1 MEFSGNVWTHI
12 KKTRRRKEAKERTFD
27 DKKRVY
33 KKVKLMSVE
42 FPGVADLQ

>member
-1 MEFSGNVWTHI
+1 VDTH
-12 KKTRRRKEAKERTFD
+12 KKKLGRRKEAKERTFD

-33 KKVKLMSVE
+33 KKLMSVE

>member
-1 MEFSGNVWTHI
+1 MCGHTH
-12 KKTRRRKEAKERTFD
+12 KKNSEEAKERTFD